1 LTTEEKAV
9 RECLSRRDPMGYYV
23 VPARKDCKELL
34 TGVSGIELE
43 EVGGIVLVKTRSRS
57 VAEKI
62 LRILIKKEM
71 LVLPG

>member
-1 LTTEEKAV
+1 MTAEEKAI
-9 RECLSRRDPMGYYV
+9 REYLSRRDPMGYYV

-34 TGVSGIELE
+34 TGISGIELE

-62 LRILIKKEM
+62 LRILIKKGM
-71 LVLPG
+71 LVLPV